1 MTTEASK
8 RSLLLALLLS
18 CLFIAFSACSKGT
31 PRVASD
37 LEAEI
42 PAQLRGDY
50 ESFAVNCSKCHGL
63 ERPLNAHVTDTRH
76 WDLYVARMMRTAG
89 SAISESERPRILRF
103 LYWYT
108 ERKLRLNSEG
118 SAAAKESLAVPVS
131 AGGAQEPATPAP
143 APSAPAAPA
152 AQEVEQKNDST
163 VPSAHGKPGE
173 SAP

>member
-1 MTTEASK
+1 MTTETSK
-8 RSLLLALLLS
+8 RSLLYGLFVLCLTLA
-18 CLFIAFSACSKGT
+18 ISACSKGT

-50 ESFAVNCSKCHGL
+50 ESFVVNCSKCHGL
-63 ERPLNAHVTDTRH
+63 ERPLNAHVSDTRH

-89 SAISESERPRILRF
+89 SAISESERPKILRF

-108 ERKLRLNSEG
+108 ERKLRLNAEG
-118 SAAAKESLAVPVS
+118 DKAAKKAVAPVPEST
-131 AGGAQEPATPAP
+131 GGAQAP
-143 APSAPAAPA
+143 AAAPAAPA
-152 AQEVEQKNDST
+152 AVDPQNIEPTNDST
-163 VPSAHGKPGE
+163 VPSSQGKPGE

>member
-8 RSLLLALLLS
+8 RSPLPGLLVLCLTLA
-18 CLFIAFSACSKGT
+18 ISACGKGT
-31 PRVASD
+31 PRVVSD

-42 PAQLRGDY
+42 PAQLRGDLD
-50 ESFAVNCSKCHGL
+50 SFAVNCSKCHGL

-108 ERKLRLNSEG
+108 ERKLRLASEG
-118 SAAAKESLAVPVS
+118 DKAARESVAPGPDS
-131 AGGAQEPATPAP
+131 TGGTETPAP
-143 APSAPAAPA
+143 APAPAAPPA
-152 AQEVEQKNDST
+152 VDPQNIEPTNDST
-163 VPSAHGKPGE
+163 VPSAQGKPGE